1 LLLNMKRLRWQ
12 LLIVFLSLIA
22 IGILL
27 LGQQPT
33 VLQQVAPIAQPTTG
47 GIYSEGLI
55 GSFGRLN
62 PILDYFNP
70 PDRDVDY
77 LLFSGLI
84 RFDDRGIPQAD
95 LAESWGIS
103 QDGTVYNFSI
113 RPEAIWHD
121 GEPVTSEDIA
131 FTAELLRQDD
141 TPIPDD
147 IRELWKQVELKP
159 LDQKTLQFILPEPF
173 SPFLDYLAFGILPEH
188 LLDGMTLSE
197 IIASDFNMQP
207 VGTGPYEFDQL
218 LADGGQIT
226 GVVLNLFD
234 EYYGEK
240 PFIEQIVFQYF
251 PDASAAMAAYKAGE
265 IMGISRIT
273 TEILP
278 EALAE
283 PELNVYTGRLPQISI
298 IFLNHGDPE
307 LPFFQETEIREA
319 LLMGLNRQG
328 MVDRLLDGQAFIADG
343 PIFPGTWAYYDGI
356 ERVPYDLEG
365 AIAKIREAGYTIPA
379 SGGNIRESEGV
390 LLSFELLH
398 PDTEEHIAMA
408 EAIQADWA
416 KLGVAVDL
424 KMVPYEELIED
435 YLEPRTYQAALVDI
449 NLAQTP
455 DPDPYPFW
463 DQAQITGGQNYSQ
476 WDDRQASEYL
486 ERARITVDLGE
497 RTKEYGNFQ
506 VRFMNEMPALP
517 LLYPVYS
524 YAVDS
529 TVQGVRM
536 GPLFDTSSRFAT
548 IPSWFLVARRA
559 PETEIVPSATP

>member
-1 LLLNMKRLRWQ
+1 MKRLRWQ

-218 LADGGQIT
+218 LADGGQFT

>member
-1 LLLNMKRLRWQ
+1 MKRLRWQ